1 MITDEARERVR
12 GWFSGRL
19 PADWQDA
26 PADISIDRDEIVVI
40 LALPDVEAGESE
52 VETEEAR
59 AGRASAF
66 REETREQRMA
76 IAREAQRRYERTVSW
91 GVKLGDHVELFT
103 HLAAPTMTRLRQPQR
118 QVLDTLVDAGVARSR
133 ADALAWCV
141 RLVAQHEDDW
151 LTELRGAMSQVAD
164 VRTKGRRPDPHAPG
178 PGTSVVVPGPRSLG
192 SRQRQGRAAC
202 GVPGAARQVTGSDDP
217 ATGAYALGRR
227 QSGRHGGARQV
238 LQHRVHP
245 PMTSGSFRDGEDG
258 VRHEAVS
265 LLVDAHRGVGVRGL
279 HEAEDLPLLLVDPVP
294 QVAHAVPLLRP
305 QVRRVRLL
313 DIGQADRTTHRVHIH
328 EQGHV
333 LLLYS
338 TARRL
343 SLCHHE
349 PRAAPVCRP

>member
-26 PADISIDRDEIVVI
+26 PADISIDRDEIVVV

-164 VRTKGRRPDPHAPG
+164 VGTKG
-178 PGTSVVVPGPRSLG
+178 
-192 SRQRQGRAAC
+192 
-202 GVPGAARQVTGSDDP
+202 
-217 ATGAYALGRR
+217 
-227 QSGRHGGARQV
+227 
-238 LQHRVHP
+238 
-245 PMTSGSFRDGEDG
+245 
-258 VRHEAVS
+258 
-265 LLVDAHRGVGVRGL
+265 
-279 HEAEDLPLLLVDPVP
+279 P
-294 QVAHAVPLLRP
+294 QA
-305 QVRRVRLL
+305 
-313 DIGQADRTTHRVHIH
+313 
-328 EQGHV
+328 
-333 LLLYS
+333 
-338 TARRL
+338 
-343 SLCHHE
+343 
-349 PRAAPVCRP
+349 